1 MPVLS
6 DATDTP
12 WLWLESVSGA
22 GVSGERAGEPTL
34 LYGHHGSSAEGTHAE
49 RTAKNQEID
58 RLKVMLM
65 HTVPTSC
72 TTNTAVARIVGT
84 PGIRAG
90 R

>member
-1 MPVLS
+1 MVTMEVL
-6 DATDTP
+6 
-12 WLWLESVSGA
+12 LKELN
-22 GVSGERAGEPTL
+22 
-34 LYGHHGSSAEGTHAE
+34 AE